1 MSATKTGEQMS
12 ISELWRRLTTRTRRK
27 RSFYE
32 SQEVMRL
39 AVERTGPV
47 DLRLHSDEELRC
59 ILETDRS
66 ALRRQAAER
75 ELGIRM
81 ARRQH
86 HHEGPLPSGLH

>member
-1 MSATKTGEQMS
+1 MS
-12 ISELWRRLTTRTRRK
+12 ISGFWRRLTTRTRRK

-66 ALRRQAAER
+66 AMRREAAER
-75 ELGIRM
+75 ELGLRRM
-81 ARRQH
+81 RRH
-86 HHEGPLPSGLH
+86 DHHEGALPNGLH